1 MYTLLRIDRVRRSP
15 LSNKYLL
22 TSKRSDRPP
31 TYPKIKNQEPE
42 DACLVELMNEVLT
55 AEA

>member
-1 MYTLLRIDRVRRSP
+1 MYTLLRIESSLARSQI
-15 LSNKYLL
+15 
-22 TSKRSDRPP
+22 RPS
-31 TYPKIKNQEPE
+31 TYPPEDQKPRTREPE